1 MLRVLFPHRG
11 LKEIHT
17 GRDFERLIN
26 FSDAVVAVAITVL
39 VLAIVDIRPRE
50 GESNVWQIISD
61 NSGQISTFFF
71 TFLVVGL
78 MWLAH
83 NRVVNQLRGFDSL
96 TFWLNLLWLAGIAF
110 LPWPSSMYGEGITW
124 GDAASVEHGGG
135 SGVLYWSTLAFISVL
150 GFLIAWHARRT
161 PLLLEPKARKAL
173 AEPVQRGQYRGLVL
187 AGLFVLIGVVSAVV
201 DGVAGWLAF
210 LIIPVSMIMR
220 SPSALNDVVEDSDS

>member
-71 TFLVVGL
+71 TVLEESVRSLVG
-78 MWLAH
+78 MEK
-83 NRVVNQLRGFDSL
+83 RDSR
-96 TFWLNLLWLAGIAF
+96 
-110 LPWPSSMYGEGITW
+110 
-124 GDAASVEHGGG
+124 
-135 SGVLYWSTLAFISVL
+135 
-150 GFLIAWHARRT
+150 ARATR
-161 PLLLEPKARKAL
+161 PC
-173 AEPVQRGQYRGLVL
+173 
-187 AGLFVLIGVVSAVV
+187 S
-201 DGVAGWLAF
+201 
-210 LIIPVSMIMR
+210 
-220 SPSALNDVVEDSDS
+220 